1 VATAKLDAKS
11 RNNHCRK
18 VPGQALRKQCF
29 LTVDPS
35 RCLLLYP
42 KQHWLEIEAKLL
54 ALPSLESRVRSLQ
67 RLLLGHAEEVEIDAQ
82 NRILIS
88 EPLRNFAGLERDVVF
103 VGQGKKI
110 ELWHQR
116 KIIGQAKGTDGNW
129 SVKKEGSNRASSVH
143 KNQESAWKEARR
155 LARGEGSEAF
165 LKGKMER

>member
-11 RNNHCRK
+11 RITIAGKYRAGFAENS
-18 VPGQALRKQCF
+18 VF

-88 EPLRNFAGLERDVVF
+88 EPLRNFAGLERDVVL

-110 ELWHQR
+110 ELWQTQR
-116 KIIGQAKGTDGNW
+116 WQAEIETGIVATQMSG
-129 SVKKEGSNRASSVH
+129 AS
-143 KNQESAWKEARR
+143 
-155 LARGEGSEAF
+155 LPTF
-165 LKGKMER
+165 LGDLNL

>member
-11 RNNHCRK
+11 RITIAGKYRAGFAENS
-18 VPGQALRKQCF
+18 VF

-110 ELWHQR
+110 ELWQTQR
-116 KIIGQAKGTDGNW
+116 WQAEIETGIVATQMSG
-129 SVKKEGSNRASSVH
+129 AS
-143 KNQESAWKEARR
+143 
-155 LARGEGSEAF
+155 LPTF
-165 LKGKMER
+165 LGDLNL